1 MTGNGTPG
9 RPAPGALHGV
19 VVADFTQLV
28 QGPFATQILG
38 DLGADIVKIEPAKG
52 DWMRAY
58 ALENAYPGGESIS
71 FLAFNRN
78 KRSIVLDLKH
88 PRGLEVARR
97 IADRADVLIENF
109 RPGVMDR
116 LGLGYDVVSASNP
129 RLVYCSSSGYGAS
142 GPYSTRPGQDLLIQS
157 LTGLVYLNGRAGDPP
172 VPVGMGVAD
181 LVTGLGIVY
190 GVLAALVARD
200 RTGRGQRVETD
211 LLSSLVAF
219 QGQEIAAYL
228 NTGRLPERSAAGV
241 SSPSTGA
248 PYGLHVTADGYLA
261 IAMTPM
267 SLLGPLIGLDHYAH
281 DTNLNPMDDRDDIQR
296 EVGEALRAR
305 TTQEW
310 LDVLLP
316 AGVWCAPV
324 QDYEAM
330 SADPQIAHNEML
342 VDLEHPTAGTV
353 RVPGIPEFGH
363 LLAVTGE
370 SLA

>member
-1 MTGNGTPG
+1 
-9 RPAPGALHGV
+9 
-19 VVADFTQLV
+19 
-28 QGPFATQILG
+28 
-38 DLGADIVKIEPAKG
+38 
-52 DWMRAY
+52 
-58 ALENAYPGGESIS
+58 
-71 FLAFNRN
+71 
-78 KRSIVLDLKH
+78 
-88 PRGLEVARR
+88 
-97 IADRADVLIENF
+97 
-109 RPGVMDR
+109 
-116 LGLGYDVVSASNP
+116 
-129 RLVYCSSSGYGAS
+129 
-142 GPYSTRPGQDLLIQS
+142 
-157 LTGLVYLNGRAGDPP
+157 
-172 VPVGMGVAD
+172 MGVAD

-281 DTNLNPMDDRDDIQR
+281 DTNLNPMDDRDRIQR
-296 EVGEALRAR
+296 EVGEALRTR

-342 VDLEHPTAGTV
+342 VDLDHPTAGTV
-353 RVPGIPEFGH
+353 RVPGIPVRFSDTPGAVRSNPP
-363 LLAVTGE
+363 LLGE
-370 SLA
+370 HGDELLRELLGLDEDEIATLRGSGALGAAAAQP